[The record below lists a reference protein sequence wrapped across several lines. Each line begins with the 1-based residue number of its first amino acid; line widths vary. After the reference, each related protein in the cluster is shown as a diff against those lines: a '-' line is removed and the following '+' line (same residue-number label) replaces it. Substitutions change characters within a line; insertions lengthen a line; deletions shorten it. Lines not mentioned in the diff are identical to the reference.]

1 MAAKHEENNKEKGLF
16 AMGMIESFLEYNEKF
31 VAEKQYEKYQTSK
44 YPDRNVAI
52 VACMDTR
59 LTELLPAALGI
70 KNGDVK
76 LIKNAG
82 GVVMAPF
89 GSVMRSLLVAV
100 YELGVTEIMIIGH
113 YDCGVQHMDGD
124 LMLEHMRQRGIRQ
137 ESIDFLDYCGFSVK
151 KWLTGF
157 SCVQEAVRES
167 VELVKDHPLIP
178 KDIVVAGYIMDPVTG
193 KVEPVQ
199 MEADSAACAQG

>member
-193 KVEPVQ
+193 KVEPV
-199 MEADSAACAQG
+199 DGS

>member
-1 MAAKHEENNKEKGLF
+1 
-16 AMGMIESFLEYNEKF
+16 MGMIESFLEYNEKF

-167 VELVKDHPLIP
+167 VELVKEHPLIP
-178 KDIVVAGYIMDPVTG
+178 KDIVVAGYIMDPTTG
-193 KVEPVQ
+193 KVEPV
-199 MEADSAACAQG
+199 

>member
-1 MAAKHEENNKEKGLF
+1 
-16 AMGMIESFLEYNEKF
+16 MGMIESFLEYNEKF

-178 KDIVVAGYIMDPVTG
+178 KDIVVAGYIMDPTTG

-199 MEADSAACAQG
+199 SEADNSVCAQG

>member
-1 MAAKHEENNKEKGLF
+1 M
-16 AMGMIESFLEYNEKF
+16 ESFFFFFRNF
-31 VAEKQYEKYQTSK
+31 VADKQYERYTTSK

-59 LTELLPAALGI
+59 LTELLPVALGI

-124 LMLEHMRQRGIRQ
+124 LMLEHMRQRGISQ
-137 ESIDFLDYCGFSVK
+137 KSIDFLDYCGFSVK

-157 SCVQEAVRES
+157 SCVQEAVQQS
-167 VELVKDHPLIP
+167 VELVKDHPLLP
-178 KDIVVAGYIMDPVTG
+178 KDVVVAGFIMDPVTG
-193 KVEPVQ
+193 KLDRVE
-199 MEADSAACAQG
+199 DAQKEKL

>member
-1 MAAKHEENNKEKGLF
+1 
-16 AMGMIESFLEYNEKF
+16 MGMIESFLEYNEKF

>member
-1 MAAKHEENNKEKGLF
+1 
-16 AMGMIESFLEYNEKF
+16 MGEMIESFLAYNEKF
-31 VAEKQYEKYQTSK
+31 VAEKQYEQYATSK

-100 YELGVTEIMIIGH
+100 YELSVTEIMIIGH
-113 YDCGVQHMDGD
+113 YDCGVQHMDGE
-124 LMLEHMRQRGIRQ
+124 LMLQHMKQRGIDQR
-137 ESIDFLDYCGFSVK
+137 SIDFLDYCGFNVK
-151 KWLTGF
+151 EWLTGF
-157 SCVQEAVRES
+157 SCVQEAVRKS
-167 VELVKDHPLIP
+167 VELVRDHPLIP
-178 KDIVVAGYIMDPVTG
+178 ADITVEGFLMDPVTG
-193 KVEPVQ
+193 RVERI
-199 MEADSAACAQG
+199 

>member
-1 MAAKHEENNKEKGLF
+1 
-16 AMGMIESFLEYNEKF
+16 MGMMESFLEYNEKF

-82 GVVMAPF
+82 GVISSPF
-89 GSVMRSLLVAV
+89 DSVMRSLLIAV
-100 YELGVTEIMIIGH
+100 YELGVNEIMVIGH

-124 LMLEHMRQRGIRQ
+124 LMLKHMAQRGISQ
-137 ESIDFLDYCGFSVK
+137 QTVDFLDYCGFSVK
-151 KWLTGF
+151 EWLTGF
-157 SCVQEAVRES
+157 SCVQEAVRKS
-167 VELVKDHPLIP
+167 VDLVRKHPLIP
-178 KDIVVAGYIMDPVTG
+178 RDVAVAGYIMDPTTG

-199 MEADSAACAQG
+199 PEAQ

>member
-1 MAAKHEENNKEKGLF
+1 
-16 AMGMIESFLEYNEKF
+16 MGAMIEELLRNNEKF
-31 VAEKQYEKYQTSK
+31 VAEKQYEQYQTSK

-82 GVVMAPF
+82 GVVMVPF
-89 GSVMRSLLVAV
+89 DSVMRSLLVAV
-100 YELGVTEIMIIGH
+100 YELGVNEIMIIGH

-124 LMLEHMRQRGIRQ
+124 LMLQHMKQRGISEQ
-137 ESIDFLDYCGFSVK
+137 SIEFLDYCGMNVK
-151 KWLTGF
+151 DWLTGF
-157 SCVQEAVRES
+157 SCVQEAVRKS
-167 VELVKDHPLIP
+167 VELVRDHPLIP
-178 KDIVVAGYIMDPVTG
+178 DDITVEGFLMDPTTG
-193 KVEPVQ
+193 RIDRLDAVSVLPTKKKE
-199 MEADSAACAQG
+199 

>member
-1 MAAKHEENNKEKGLF
+1 
-16 AMGMIESFLEYNEKF
+16 MGMIEGFLEYNKKF

-82 GVVMAPF
+82 GTVTAPF
-89 GSVMRSLLVAV
+89 GSVMRSLLIAV
-100 YELGVTEIMIIGH
+100 YELGVNEIMIIGH

-124 LMLEHMRQRGIRQ
+124 LMLQHMRQRGIEEQ
-137 ESIDFLDYCGFSVK
+137 TFDFLEHCGFPIKS
-151 KWLTGF
+151 WLTGF
-157 SCVQEAVRES
+157 DDVHES
-167 VELVKDHPLIP
+167 VRKSVEVVRCHPLIP
-178 KDIVVAGYIMDPVTG
+178 QDIVVAGYVMDPVTG
-193 KVEPVQ
+193 RVDPLHE
-199 MEADSAACAQG
+199 M